1 MVNTKMIKMFFE
13 RHQKEFLSIY
23 YETHYGGKFDEE
35 TVRDSLKKKELYL
48 YVDDCFDILRK
59 EFLETLSDESLK
71 LDREK
76 VLEQLQYEDVNL
88 VQRLLCEMLDNA
100 KAGEVV
106 RMLEEFSTSVE
117 QFLNTHLQ
125 LKIHQFITEWHV
137 GGSYTMTET
146 LVTELQKDAT
156 LCNYLEKSLDEL
168 TQKIVNS
175 SHNEDTKKVIKAIIN
190 QYRSDGWIDKLLE
203 QMLQKETK
211 KE

>member
-1 MVNTKMIKMFFE
+1 MANTKMIKMFFE
-13 RHQKEFLSIY
+13 RHLKEFLSIY

-48 YVDDCFDILRK
+48 YVDDCCDILRK
-59 EFLETLSDESLK
+59 EFVETLSDESLK

-100 KAGEVV
+100 KASEVV

-125 LKIHQFITEWHV
+125 LKIHQFISEWHV

-156 LCNYLEKSLDEL
+156 LRNYLEKSLNEL
-168 TQKIVNS
+168 TEKLVNS
-175 SHNEDTKKVIKAIIN
+175 SHN
-190 QYRSDGWIDKLLE
+190 
-203 QMLQKETK
+203 KETK
-211 KE
+211 KLIKAIVNQYQQEDYIDVLLQRMLKKKEQA